1 MFVAYFTDL
10 LLRHEDILGKKGT
23 DCRKNRKL
31 DLRPGGIFECGR
43 SKGAQRELKG
53 RVFSLQSAKTSNTV
67 TLQFCDVSRS
77 HFKLSVSDICH
88 SFRALLID

>member
-10 LLRHEDILGKKGT
+10 LLRHEDMLGKKGI

-31 DLRPGGIFECGR
+31 DLRPCGIFECGR

-53 RVFSLQSAKTSNTV
+53 HEDVEHSV
-67 TLQFCDVSRS
+67 TIQFCDVSRS

-88 SFRALLID
+88 SSRAVLID